1 MNKIYLYK
9 VIWTDNYTGELHT
22 SKGLVAAT
30 SMACATANLGNA
42 FDSMVEVTIALICE
56 DSIMPL
62 WDLEDAVATLQDD
75 SESAG
80 PLVYTAIKES
90 TKVEE

>member
-9 VIWTDNYTGELHT
+9 VIWTDNYTGELQT
-22 SKGLVAAT
+22 SKGLVTAT
-30 SMACATANLGNA
+30 SMTCATTNLCEA
-42 FDSMVEVTIALICE
+42 FDSIVEVDIALICE

-75 SESAG
+75 SEGAG

-90 TKVEE
+90 NKVEE